1 MSKIPVIGI
10 RYCGGCNPRYDRVAA
25 VNKLKSLLPEM
36 AFEAVQPD
44 HDYDSVV
51 VVCGCD
57 AACAKTDDLK
67 VPSRK
72 LLRIG
77 EWKDIMSTRDRLHQ
91 IAVPKETT
99 ALDHDQVMQIL
110 PHRPPM
116 LLIDTVSELI
126 PGEEIRAQFTAVKDM
141 YVFKGHFPDYPVL
154 PGVLTVEALAQAAD
168 IMLMSQDKY
177 AGKLPVLAGVDKV
190 RLRLPVRP
198 GDTLTLCASLIDE
211 REIYGLAVCKG
222 QVLIDGK
229 LAADCEITLI
239 MK

>member
-36 AFEAVQPD
+36 AFESVQPD

-67 VPSRK
+67 VPVRK

-126 PGEEIRAQFTAVKDM
+126 PGEEIRAQFTAAKDM

-222 QVLIDGK
+222 QALIDGK